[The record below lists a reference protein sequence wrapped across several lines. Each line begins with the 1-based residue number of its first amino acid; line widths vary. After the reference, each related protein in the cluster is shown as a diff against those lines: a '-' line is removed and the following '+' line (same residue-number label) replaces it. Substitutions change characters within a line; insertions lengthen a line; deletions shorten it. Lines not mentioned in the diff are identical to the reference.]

1 MHLQLPG
8 LSARKRMMTYPLAGT
23 MTVSLIGG
31 LTRLTPGMGPLIQD
45 GSAHVALVHSLFKQ
59 RMSGL
64 NAVEFPVKGSKG
76 G

>member
-1 MHLQLPG
+1 MLKHVPG
-8 LSARKRMMTYPLAGT
+8 LYAVKRMMTYPLAGT
-23 MTVSLIGG
+23 MTVSLRGG
-31 LTRLTPGMGPLIQD
+31 LMRLTPGMGPLIQD

-59 RMSGL
+59 RMSEL